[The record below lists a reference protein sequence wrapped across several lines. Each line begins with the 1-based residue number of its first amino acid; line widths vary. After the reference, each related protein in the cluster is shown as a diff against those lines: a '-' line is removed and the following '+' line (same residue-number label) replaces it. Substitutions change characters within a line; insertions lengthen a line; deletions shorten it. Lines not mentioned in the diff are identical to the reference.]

1 MTPAVLSTFMYSP
14 YPQTME
20 SRHVR
25 DVAESAGLDV
35 VSFTWADHPRRGLA
49 CTTFIIVLGDI
60 SSVKAGEGADA
71 EHINFATRHQNLTL
85 SLDSSSAP
93 SPSLHH
99 PYHHRHSLRHSAHR
113 APRLPPQRQA
123 SSAHSTTQR
132 RALPVSARLGSRVL
146 PVGSRDS
153 FPPAWSLCASRLS
166 SNLTLIA
173 SMSASPKT
181 HLSRNASP
189 ARGKPAAGTGSLLLP
204 TGASSAQEEPRRG
217 STIQFLAH
225 RNSSLPRGNPKPR
238 AKRRLSSPPPPP

>member
-35 VSFTWADHPRRGLA
+35 VSFTWAADPPRRGLA

-60 SSVKAGEGADA
+60 SSVKAGEDA
-71 EHINFATRHQNLTL
+71 QDISFATRHQTTL
-85 SLDSSSAP
+85 SLDRSSAP
-93 SPSLHH
+93 LPSLHH
-99 PYHHRHSLRHSAHR
+99 PYHHRHSLRLTAHR

-132 RALPVSARLGSRVL
+132 RALPVTARLGSRVL

-166 SNLTLIA
+166 SNLTL
-173 SMSASPKT
+173 
-181 HLSRNASP
+181 
-189 ARGKPAAGTGSLLLP
+189 
-204 TGASSAQEEPRRG
+204 
-217 STIQFLAH
+217 
-225 RNSSLPRGNPKPR
+225 SLP
-238 AKRRLSSPPPPP
+238 A